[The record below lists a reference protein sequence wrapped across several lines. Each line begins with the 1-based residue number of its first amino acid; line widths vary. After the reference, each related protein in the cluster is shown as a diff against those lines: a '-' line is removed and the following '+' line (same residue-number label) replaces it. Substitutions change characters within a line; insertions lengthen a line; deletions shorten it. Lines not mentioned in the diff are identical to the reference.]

1 MQPALCL
8 LQRRIMRKRAETV
21 RDATLISTLAV
32 VLTFGSSQVAV
43 GQTCLRGQPE
53 PGCAGF
59 IVLEFT
65 GAIRLNE
72 KAGATDQNAA
82 FVYWSGGYLQN
93 LDRESALGAAFKITA
108 DSDGHRYGPVL
119 RYRRWVNQ
127 TFSISLAQALRWR
140 QRQFHDIEIPES
152 YSGPRFQLW
161 RSNRSCAWCGWT
173 PPSRRRDAVARPGG
187 RPVRHLARPSGDARA
202 WRADGGDLVTAA
214 SSRVRRCHRF
224 QDNTPNAS
232 ELYTP

>member
-93 LDRESALGAAFKITA
+93 LDREICPWGRLSRSPPTATAIGTGQCYGIVAGSTRPSASSLAPGLFVGGKDNFMTLKFPSPTADLAFNYGDRIGLALGVDGLRQAEGGTQWQGQAGVRFGTWLAPVATLGLGVLMAAT
-108 DSDGHRYGPVL
+108 
-119 RYRRWVNQ
+119 W
-127 TFSISLAQALRWR
+127 
-140 QRQFHDIEIPES
+140 
-152 YSGPRFQLW
+152 
-161 RSNRSCAWCGWT
+161 
-173 PPSRRRDAVARPGG
+173 
-187 RPVRHLARPSGDARA
+187 
-202 WRADGGDLVTAA
+202 
-214 SSRVRRCHRF
+214 
-224 QDNTPNAS
+224 
-232 ELYTP
+232 